1 MTQLAVPQIEI
12 VESDDN
18 YARIVAEP
26 LEPGFGITVGNALRR
41 VLLSSLPGAAVVS
54 VRIDSVQHEFSTIP
68 HMKEDTIEFLL
79 NVKELRLR
87 ALSDRPGKLFLE
99 VTGREGG
106 VTAADIQSPPDYE
119 IVNPDLHLATLDS
132 ADAELRVELNVEQ
145 GRGYVPAGQ
154 TDGLPIGVIPVDAI
168 FTPVHRVNYKVE
180 HTRVGQASNYDRL
193 VLEVWTDG
201 TISAVEAIS
210 QSADIL
216 LGQLSLFSQ
225 LGKPSPPVV
234 ERGLGAG
241 TMLTP
246 ARYNTQIED
255 LQLSV
260 RAYNCLKR
268 SGLMTVGQV
277 LEKSEDEL
285 LSLRNFGRKSY
296 DELRTRLVELSFLPA
311 EGPEE
316 EVTAEAPSVIE
327 EEELPAVVARAAEAP
342 SVEEVAAPEPVVAEE
357 EPAAEEVAAE
367 EVVVEEMAA
376 PAEPEAVAAAPPK
389 RERKRAKVEE
399 LPPALEEGQEEEM
412 PEWQRKLLALK
423 REVGEE
429 EEEGKG

>member
-1 MTQLAVPQIEI
+1 VTQLAVPQIEV
-12 VESDDN
+12 VESDND
-18 YARIVAEP
+18 YARIMAEP

-54 VRIDSVQHEFSTIP
+54 VRIDGVQHEFSTIP
-68 HMKEDTIEFLL
+68 HMKEDTIEFIL

-99 VTGREGG
+99 IAGREGG
-106 VTAADIQSPPDYE
+106 ITAADIQAPPDYE
-119 IVNPDLHLATLDS
+119 IVNPSLHLATLDS
-132 ADAELRVELNVEQ
+132 TDAELRVEFNVEQ

-154 TDGLPIGVIPVDAI
+154 SDGLPIGVIPMDAI
-168 FTPVHRVNYKVE
+168 FTPVHKVNYKVE
-180 HTRVGQASNYDRL
+180 HTRVGQDSNYDRL

-216 LGQLSLFSQ
+216 LGQLALFSQ
-225 LGKPSPPVV
+225 LGKPAPPVV

-241 TMLTP
+241 TVLTP

-268 SGLMTVGQV
+268 TGLMTVGQV

-296 DELRTRLVELSFLPA
+296 DELRERLIELGFLSL
-311 EGPEE
+311 EGLRE
-316 EVTAEAPSVIE
+316 EVAAEALSVIE
-327 EEELPAVVARAAEAP
+327 EEEELPEVVSVTAEEPGA
-342 SVEEVAAPEPVVAEE
+342 EEAAPPE
-357 EPAAEEVAAE
+357 EPAAAEVAVAE
-367 EVVVEEMAA
+367 IAA
-376 PAEPEAVAAAPPK
+376 PPEPETKAAVPTPPK
-389 RERKRAKVEE
+389 RERKRAKAEQP
-399 LPPALEEGQEEEM
+399 LAPAEGEEEEEI

-423 REVGEE
+423 QEVGDEG
-429 EEEGKG
+429 EEG